1 MPTYDYECK
10 KCDKIFE
17 VFQSITA
24 EKLKICPECGS
35 EVKRLLGTG
44 SGVVFKGTGWYVTD
58 FKSKSGGKTDPSKTT
73 SIPTPPAG
81 KESAP
86 AAKETKDSKPSKD
99 STPKKTSKD

>member
-10 KCDKIFE
+10 KCDKVFE
-17 VFQSITA
+17 VFQSIKA

-35 EVKRLLGTG
+35 EIKRLLGTG

-58 FKSKSGGKTDPSKTT
+58 FKNKGGGKSDPSKTT
-73 SIPTPPAG
+73 SIPTPATP

-86 AAKETKDSKPSKD
+86 VTKEPQSSKPSKD
-99 STPKKTSKD
+99 SSSTKSS